1 MVRLLT
7 WPLVRQHGV
16 RYPTFLALDLVAALA
31 WTSTWVGLGWFLGD
45 RWANASAEARWV
57 GVVLGI
63 ARALAFLGFEL
74 WRRLRQR
81 PAVV

>member
-1 MVRLLT
+1 V
-7 WPLVRQHGV
+7 
-16 RYPTFLALDLVAALA
+16 
-31 WTSTWVGLGWFLGD
+31 SECGLGWFLGD